1 MMIKSLRCR
10 IRIWLSV
17 CFLWF
22 VNKEWKPGQSSRS
35 ILHYHCNAKIENTR
49 INQRAS
55 GEREKGL
62 LDCLNQAKYVVFHNV
77 QKRSCAAFEFEN
89 LCNQVGTVVRC
100 LSREKLLSYFVP
112 FRIRCH
118 CNEQV
123 HVTKETGERHGV
135 LVALMKT

>member
-1 MMIKSLRCR
+1 MIKSLRCR

-89 LCNQVGTVVRC
+89 LCNQVGTSYDVCPGKSCCRISSHSGFVVIVMNRST
-100 LSREKLLSYFVP
+100 LRKKRASAMASW
-112 FRIRCH
+112 
-118 CNEQV
+118 
-123 HVTKETGERHGV
+123 
-135 LVALMKT
+135 